1 MNDSNGDDYST
12 DFEPHHVPSR
22 NHEHIKRTE
31 SQESVEIEIRLSDSG
46 KIKSRD
52 MHLRKFKPLAFVLK
66 IPEKSEVQGPNN
78 TTNTNNTSLSQ
89 GQLNKQIN

>member
-31 SQESVEIEIRLSDSG
+31 SQESVEIEIRLSDSR
-46 KIKSRD
+46 KIKGYASKKIQAAGICFKDSR
-52 MHLRKFKPLAFVLK
+52 
-66 IPEKSEVQGPNN
+66 EKRSPRAQ
-78 TTNTNNTSLSQ
+78 
-89 GQLNKQIN
+89 